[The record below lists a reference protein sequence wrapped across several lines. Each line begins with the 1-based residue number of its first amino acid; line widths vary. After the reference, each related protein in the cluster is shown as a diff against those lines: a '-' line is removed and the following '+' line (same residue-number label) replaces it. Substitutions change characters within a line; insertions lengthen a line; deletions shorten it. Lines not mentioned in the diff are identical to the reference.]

1 MKHVLNLLL
10 IFIMFTSCCEIDSDK
25 LDKRTNYEN
34 NTSSDNNENKPNET
48 PTDKP
53 SDNPSDKPEPAPD
66 DYIKTTSSTIELP
79 KCPENTKFD
88 MIAVSFTDGRTE
100 DEIILGENQ
109 YCKKSSANIEVPYP
123 TKVKPFKMS
132 KYMVSYNTWYH
143 VYQWAIKKGYK
154 FIGKGSEGMYTN
166 GNNAGTYYAFNEG
179 GEPKV
184 EEMPAGSIT
193 WRDAVVWCNALSE
206 MKGLTPVYC
215 SDSNFTTPL
224 KDSTQST
231 TAFNDT
237 NWDMTPGK
245 IDNPYVNTKA
255 NGYRLPYTAEWE
267 YAARKKKNGTCI
279 EGRNIP
285 GDESGSFYEHTSTD
299 TANGIEF
306 TQSTVFGNYM
316 WYRDNAAGECKK
328 TASGKDDTNAVM
340 QAKLGHKPGNNRT
353 HLSGGKLPSHLGFYD
368 LTGNLSEW
376 MFEYYVQHGSII
388 KVSAFRE
395 VRGTDFVTETNWY
408 SSGEYGGYF
417 PLHKLG
423 FRICQNN

>member
-1 MKHVLNLLL
+1 MKILLILLL
-10 IFIMFTSCCEIDSDK
+10 SISIFSCKEPVNPFLPEKITNSESKEEINQD
-25 LDKRTNYEN
+25 
-34 NTSSDNNENKPNET
+34 DNSQNQ
-48 PTDKP
+48 
-53 SDNPSDKPEPAPD
+53 NPEEF
-66 DYIKTTSSTIELP
+66 IKTTLSTISLP
-79 KCPENTKFD
+79 NCPSNTCFD
-88 MIAVSFTDGRTE
+88 MIAINFTDGRTE
-100 DEIILGENQ
+100 DDLILGEDQ
-109 YCKKSSANIEVPYP
+109 YCKKSSSNVEIPYP
-123 TKVKPFKMS
+123 VKVKQFKMS

-154 FIGKGSEGMYTN
+154 FIGKGSEGMYAN
-166 GNNAGTYYAFNEG
+166 GNNADAYYPFNEG

-184 EEMPAGSIT
+184 EEMPVGSVN
-193 WRDAVVWCNALSE
+193 WRDAIIWCNALSE
-206 MKGLTPVYC
+206 MTGLTPVYC
-215 SDSNFTTPL
+215 SDVNFKTPL
-224 KDSTQST
+224 RDSTQST
-231 TAFNDT
+231 KEFKDT

-245 IDNPYVNTKA
+245 IDNPYVNKNA
-255 NGYRLPYTAEWE
+255 NGFRLPYTAEWE

-316 WYRDNAAGECKK
+316 WYRYNATGECKK
-328 TASGKDDTNAVM
+328 TASGKDDTNATM

-368 LTGNLSEW
+368 LTGNLTEW
-376 MFEYYVQHGSII
+376 MFEYNVQHGSII

-395 VRGTDFVTETNWY
+395 VRGTDFLSDTNY
-408 SSGEYGGYF
+408 KTSGEYGGHF
-417 PLHKLG
+417 PLQGLG

>member
-10 IFIMFTSCCEIDSDK
+10 IFIMFTSCCEMDSDK

-48 PTDKP
+48 PDTP
-53 SDNPSDKPEPAPD
+53 TPEPAPD
-66 DYIKTTSSTIELP
+66 DYIKTILSTISLP
-79 KCPENTKFD
+79 NCPSNSNFD
-88 MIAVSFTDGRTE
+88 MIAINFTDGRAE
-100 DEIILGENQ
+100 DDLILGENQ
-109 YCKKSSANIEVPYP
+109 YCKKSSSNVEIPYP
-123 TKVKPFKMS
+123 VKVKQFKMS

-143 VYQWAIKKGYK
+143 VYQWAIKNGYK
-154 FIGKGSEGMYTN
+154 FIGKGSEGMYAN
-166 GNNAGTYYAFNEG
+166 GNNAGAYYAFNEG

-184 EEMPAGSIT
+184 EEMPVGSVN
-193 WRDAVVWCNALSE
+193 WRDAIVWCNALSE
-206 MKGLTPVYC
+206 MTGLTPVYC
-215 SDSNFTTPL
+215 SDANFKTPL
-224 KDSTQST
+224 RDSTQST
-231 TAFNDT
+231 TVFADT

-316 WYRDNAAGECKK
+316 WYRYNAAGECAK

-340 QAKLGHKPGNNRT
+340 QEKLGHKPGNNRT
-353 HLSGGKLPSHLGFYD
+353 HLSGGKNPSHLGFYD
-368 LTGNLSEW
+368 LTGNLTEW
-376 MFEYYVQHGSII
+376 MFEYNVQHGSII
-388 KVSAFRE
+388 KVSSFRE
-395 VRGTDFVTETNWY
+395 VRGTDFLTDTNY
-408 SSGEYGGYF
+408 KTSGEYGGYF
-417 PLHKLG
+417 PLQGIG

>member
-1 MKHVLNLLL
+1 MKILLILLL
-10 IFIMFTSCCEIDSDK
+10 SISLFSCKEPVNPFLPEKITNSESKEEINQDDNSDSQNQNPEEFIKTVISTISLPNCPS
-25 LDKRTNYEN
+25 
-34 NTSSDNNENKPNET
+34 NTS
-48 PTDKP
+48 
-53 SDNPSDKPEPAPD
+53 
-66 DYIKTTSSTIELP
+66 
-79 KCPENTKFD
+79 FD
-88 MIAVSFTDGRTE
+88 MIAINFTDGRTE
-100 DEIILGENQ
+100 DDLILGEDQ
-109 YCKKSSANIEVPYP
+109 YCKKSSSNVEIPYP
-123 TKVKPFKMS
+123 VKVKQFKMS

-154 FIGKGSEGMYTN
+154 FIGKGSEGMYAN
-166 GNNAGTYYAFNEG
+166 GNNADAYYPFNEG

-184 EEMPAGSIT
+184 EEMPVGSVN
-193 WRDAVVWCNALSE
+193 WRDAIVWCNALSE
-206 MKGLTPVYC
+206 MTGLTPVYC
-215 SDSNFTTPL
+215 SDANFKTPL
-224 KDSTQST
+224 RDSTQST
-231 TAFNDT
+231 TVFADT

-267 YAARKKKNGTCI
+267 YAARKKTNGTCI
-279 EGRNIP
+279 EGRNVP

-316 WYRDNAAGECKK
+316 WYRYNASGECKI
-328 TASGKDDTNAVM
+328 TASGKDDTNATM

-368 LTGNLSEW
+368 LSGNLTEW
-376 MFEYYVQHGSII
+376 MFEYNVQHGSII

-395 VRGTDFVTETNWY
+395 VRGTDFLSDTNY
-408 SSGEYGGYF
+408 KTSGEYGGHF
-417 PLHKLG
+417 PLHSIG